1 MKLQPPP
8 TTTNQLIS
16 TCWSR
21 QLTPIPLSQAE
32 RKLQQ
37 DDLEDRL
44 EDLEQQN
51 EEQQA
56 QVDDLESKY
65 DEVRDQ

>member
-1 MKLQPPP
+1 MTHTL
-8 TTTNQLIS
+8 L
-16 TCWSR
+16 
-21 QLTPIPLSQAE
+21 QAE
-32 RKLQQ
+32 RKLQN

-65 DEVRDQ
+65 DEVRPLVRLVTVPFLLPV